1 MSTIESPNAKIAGNV
16 VLRVLGGAGVGAGP
30 GLGLGHGHGFGSG
43 AGVSPG
49 LEDGFGFGLGCG
61 TGAGLGLGSGTCSK
75 RLAEATKKIK
85 KSGRNKTH
93 RNSLEHEGET
103 TLYFIILV
111 ICSYTSDKEKKEL
124 VTKLRNIKECKTKR
138 NSISVSI
145 QIKINC
151 GHKHAV
157 LMVTR
162 RRNLSSMA
170 SSHSHIPN
178 FPDIT

>member
-93 RNSLEHEGET
+93 RNSLEQEGET

-111 ICSYTSDKEKKEL
+111 ICSYTSDKETKKNL
-124 VTKLRNIKECKTKR
+124 LR
-138 NSISVSI
+138 
-145 QIKINC
+145 
-151 GHKHAV
+151 
-157 LMVTR
+157 
-162 RRNLSSMA
+162 SSG
-170 SSHSHIPN
+170 I
-178 FPDIT
+178 